1 METKNKKVSEVSEP
15 LKIIW
20 NDLVYLSLVNY
31 QLSTWV
37 TSHFFYFS
45 TFTSMSI
52 IQQKSR
58 SFAIRIINCYKFL
71 TEEKHEQILSK
82 QLLRC
87 GTSIGANTRES
98 KNAQSRM
105 DFLSKLNIALKEA
118 DETEY
123 WLDLLHETKYLD
135 DNLYKSINDDCAE
148 LIKILTAIIKKI
160 KEDSKKK

>member
-1 METKNKKVSEVSEP
+1 
-15 LKIIW
+15 
-20 NDLVYLSLVNY
+20 
-31 QLSTWV
+31 
-37 TSHFFYFS
+37 
-45 TFTSMSI
+45 MSI

-58 SFAIRIINCYKFL
+58 DFAIRIIGCYKYL
-71 TEEKHEQILSK
+71 TEERHEMVMSK

-105 DFLSKLNIALKEA
+105 DFLNKLNIALKEA

-135 DNLYKSINDDCAE
+135 NKLFQSLQSDCKEIIA
-148 LIKILTAIIKKI
+148 ILVTIIKKL
-160 KEDSKKK
+160 KENSKEK

>member
-1 METKNKKVSEVSEP
+1 M
-15 LKIIW
+15 
-20 NDLVYLSLVNY
+20 VN
-31 QLSTWV
+31 
-37 TSHFFYFS
+37 
-45 TFTSMSI
+45 SI

-58 SFAIRIINCYKFL
+58 DFAIRIIGCYKFL
-71 TEEKHEQILSK
+71 TEQKNEFIMSK

-105 DFLSKLNIALKEA
+105 DFLNKLNIALKEA

-135 DNLYKSINDDCAE
+135 DQQYTSLNDNCIE
-148 LIKILTAIIKKI
+148 LIKILTASIKKL
-160 KEDSKKK
+160 KE